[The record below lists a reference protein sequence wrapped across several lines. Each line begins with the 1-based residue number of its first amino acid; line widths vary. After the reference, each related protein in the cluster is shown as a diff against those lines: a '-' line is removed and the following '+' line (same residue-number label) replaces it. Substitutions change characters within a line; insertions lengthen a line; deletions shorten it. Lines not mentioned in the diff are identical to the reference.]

1 MKIDIYTHIFPEK
14 FYENWLKVAPDLA
27 DIGKR
32 MMSVRPVFDLN
43 ARFKV
48 MDEGGD
54 YRQIISLPN
63 PPLEA
68 ITTPEVGAELAGL
81 ANDTMAELVDKHPDR
96 FPGFVASL
104 ALHNFDAAM
113 KEIDRAIKKLGAKG
127 IQIFTQVK
135 GKPLDDPQ
143 FQPLFST
150 MVDYDLPIWL
160 HPGRSAMVKDYGA
173 EEKSRFE
180 MWWALGWPYDT
191 SVAMARLVFNGL
203 FDRYP
208 GIKIITHHCGGMIP
222 YFEGRLNAG
231 LKNLGART
239 SDEDYSHVL
248 SSLKRLHGDY
258 FRMFYADTA
267 MFGAVIG
274 TKCGIEYFGPDHV
287 VFASDCPFASLPDT
301 IDAMS
306 ELGLSDIDLD
316 KIYCKNAEKLM
327 NTRFQ

>member
-14 FYENWLKVAPDLA
+14 FYKKWLQVAPSLA

-32 MMSVRPVFDLN
+32 MTSVRPVFDLN
-43 ARFKV
+43 ERFRM
-48 MDEGGD
+48 MDQADD

-63 PPLEA
+63 PPLET
-68 ITTPEVGAELAGL
+68 ITTPEVGAELAGV
-81 ANDTMAELVDKHPDR
+81 ANDTMAELVNKHPNR

-113 KEIDRAIKKLGAKG
+113 DEIDRAIKNLGAKG

-135 GKPLDDPQ
+135 GKPLDDLQ
-143 FQPLFST
+143 FQSLFAK
-150 MVDYDLPIWL
+150 MIEYDLPIWL
-160 HPGRSAMVKDYGA
+160 HPGRPAMVKDYGV

-180 MWWALGWPYDT
+180 LWWALGWPYDT

-203 FDRYP
+203 FDRHP
-208 GIKIITHHCGGMIP
+208 AIKIITHHCGGMIP
-222 YFEGRLNAG
+222 YFEGRLDAG

-239 SDEDYSHVL
+239 SDDDYSQVL
-248 SSLKRLHGDY
+248 GSLRRPHAEY
-258 FRMFYADTA
+258 FKMFYADTA

-274 TKCGIEYFGPDHV
+274 TKCGLEFFGADRI
-287 VFASDCPFASLPDT
+287 VFATDCPFAPFVET

-306 ELGLSDIDLD
+306 KLGLNDVDLD
-316 KIYCKNAEKLM
+316 KVYCRNAEKLM